1 MVFCGHISVLIS
13 PPQLGPILKGRMQS
27 GNTLHD
33 PTRVRLG
40 IRHAFAEVHGS
51 SPVKSPMRKKSTF
64 QGSFH
69 YDDDYQFAPTVQESF
84 KTSPPRFNTEELEQ
98 SLPIVGGEIKA
109 WKSSAAGEQL
119 IQATFAK
126 GTPQASNLNLD
137 TLATALSLLKKL
149 WLE

>member
-1 MVFCGHISVLIS
+1 MVFCGHVSVLIS

-33 PTRVRLG
+33 PTPVHLG
-40 IRHAFAEVHGS
+40 IRHAFAEVQDS

-84 KTSPPRFNTEELEQ
+84 KTSPPGFNTEEFEHT
-98 SLPIVGGEIKA
+98 PIVGGEIRA

-119 IQATFAK
+119 IQATSAK
-126 GTPQASNLNLD
+126 GTPQASNLNLH

-149 WLE
+149 RLE